1 MDKHRVPIYFR
12 LWLSPELGP
21 PSLFSA
27 TSYVSLSLS
36 SYFANRRCFCLSPI
50 RTIIVPK
57 KIKFRRNTKVEEK
70 ERISRWTSVLEFGVK
85 LRTVE
90 VEPSGYRA
98 LSSSLPPL
106 SNSSREFVKRG
117 FAERKE
123 KKKKKSGG
131 RRREGMCPKR
141 RMHAETRKRYIRGLA
156 AGDGRAGP
164 SFFYLYV

>member
-36 SYFANRRCFCLSPI
+36 SYFANRRCFCLSLI

-57 KIKFRRNTKVEEK
+57 KIKFRRDTKVEEK

-85 LRTVE
+85 LRT

>member
-36 SYFANRRCFCLSPI
+36 LLILPIEDAFACLLFESNR
-50 RTIIVPK
+50 IVPK
-57 KIKFRRNTKVEEK
+57 KIKFRRDTKVKEK

-98 LSSSLPPL
+98 LSSSLPSL
-106 SNSSREFVKRG
+106 SLEFV
-117 FAERKE
+117 
-123 KKKKKSGG
+123 
-131 RRREGMCPKR
+131 P
-141 RMHAETRKRYIRGLA
+141 
-156 AGDGRAGP
+156 
-164 SFFYLYV
+164 